1 MLADGGKPRRLNSA
15 VLKQHIDGARDDGEQ
30 NMTEDELRKTH
41 DELRHRL
48 VRLERKIAKD
58 VGIIPG

>member
-1 MLADGGKPRRLNSA
+1 MNNA
-15 VLKQHIDGARDDGEQ
+15 VLKQHIDGAREDGEQ